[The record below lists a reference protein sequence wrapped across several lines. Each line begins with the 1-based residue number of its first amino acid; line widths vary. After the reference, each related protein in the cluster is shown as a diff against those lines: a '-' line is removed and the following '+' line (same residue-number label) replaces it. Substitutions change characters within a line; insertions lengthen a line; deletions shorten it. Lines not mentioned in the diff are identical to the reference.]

1 MRKRDEILGR
11 NREWNQK
18 NQDYMNK
25 LARERRGTYAFGDAV
40 VSVNFNVPISFD

>member
-11 NREWNQK
+11 NIEWNQK
-18 NQDYMNK
+18 NKDYMNK

-40 VSVNFNVPISFD
+40 VSVNFNVSLSFD